1 MVTIIFQDGT
11 VQEQI
16 LHRKADGSYIA
27 SHNLAFVPVAPVPVL
42 TRQGSLGKTTCLY
55 QEVGSA
61 AVVGERY
68 PKENHEVA
76 HLAITLNIVQL
87 DRRLAQIEGQLH
99 EFLDRNPSA
108 AAEEQP

>member
-16 LHRKADGSYIA
+16 LHRQADGSYTAI
-27 SHNLAFVPVAPVPVL
+27 HGLAAVPVVPVPVL
-42 TRQGSLGKTTCLY
+42 TRQGHLSKTTCLY
-55 QEVGSA
+55 QEVPSA

-76 HLAITLNIVQL
+76 HLAIALNIVQL
-87 DRRLAQIEGQLH
+87 DRRLDALERQFH

-108 AAEEQP
+108 AAEAQP

>member
-16 LHRKADGSYIA
+16 LHRQPDGSYTA
-27 SHNLAFVPVAPVPVL
+27 LHGLTSVPVAPVPVL
-42 TRQGSLGKTTCLY
+42 TRQGSLSKTTCLY
-55 QEVGSA
+55 QEAPSA

-87 DRRLAQIEGQLH
+87 DRRLAQIEGRLH

-108 AAEEQP
+108 AAEAQP